1 MHNLNSFMFFYNEMI
16 PCHVF
21 TLTLSDVRMEELI
34 AIGASIT
41 ANCKPCL
48 KYHVSKAKENGAR
61 EQEIAR
67 AIEVGMMVR
76 KGATTQMD
84 ELISAVSADTAAGE
98 KVPASKR
105 G

>member
-1 MHNLNSFMFFYNEMI
+1 M
-16 PCHVF
+16 
-21 TLTLSDVRMEELI
+21 DVRTEELI

-48 KYHVSKAKENGAR
+48 KYHVAKARENGAR

-67 AIEVGMMVR
+67 AIELGMMVR
-76 KGATTQMD
+76 KGAASQMD
-84 ELISAVSADTAAGE
+84 ELISILSANTAVG
-98 KVPASKR
+98 KKPPGSKC